1 MGYVLVVD
9 DHPDVRKLVC
19 DVLDVMGIEAREAKD
34 GQEALEKVREA
45 RPDLIV
51 LDLMM
56 PVMDGFTTLTRL
68 RAETD
73 GDLIP
78 VILLSAIAEE
88 GNSMMKLPGVKGV
101 LRKGGFTVSELR
113 KMMTSIIEADKKDA

>member
-1 MGYVLVVD
+1 MDDGYVLVVD

-19 DVLDVMGIEAREAKD
+19 DVLDVMGLEAREASD
-34 GQEALEKVREA
+34 GKEALEMVREN
-45 RPDLIV
+45 RPALIV

-68 RAETD
+68 RAESE
-73 GDLIP
+73 GELIP

-88 GNSMMKLPGVKGV
+88 GESMMKLPGVKGV
-101 LRKGGFTVSELR
+101 LRKGGFTVGELR
-113 KMMTSIIEADKKDA
+113 KMMKDVMEDSSK